1 MEITALEFSGIV
13 PSLQA
18 MRLPKGGAPKSS
30 SVTTDTDNR
39 ETDTAYTHSEDFTA
53 TIAKADIELAGRLV
67 KAGNEHAKAV
77 RGILVYVRITAPIYW
92 WREMET
98 YRAGRERLSCESTMH
113 IDCKNLQG
121 AELQQAKAAI
131 PMGKEQT
138 AVDFYSYQCLRN
150 IYKQRKHHRLPE
162 WRKFCQWV
170 ESLPFAAELIT
181 C

>member
-1 MEITALEFSGIV
+1 
-13 PSLQA
+13 
-18 MRLPKGGAPKSS
+18 
-30 SVTTDTDNR
+30 
-39 ETDTAYTHSEDFTA
+39 
-53 TIAKADIELAGRLV
+53 
-67 KAGNEHAKAV
+67 
-77 RGILVYVRITAPIYW
+77 
-92 WREMET
+92 
-98 YRAGRERLSCESTMH
+98 MH

-162 WRKFCQWV
+162 WRQFCQWV